1 MILHYLKI
9 ALRNLLKYRTQ
20 TAISVLGLAVGFT
33 CFAFAIRWIHY
44 ETTFDAFHRDADRIY
59 LVTTNSHDLSGKHS
73 SATPNALSSYL
84 KENYLEVEEGISFLH
99 NPLSISH
106 EGDVI
111 KMERIGAD
119 TAFMRMMDIRVLE
132 GTSQFLTQKNEIAI
146 TREGAFRLFG
156 TDKVIGKTITTHQDK
171 QEYRI
176 GAIVSGWG
184 KHSTLPYELVSG
196 VSVPPLWN
204 NDFFMTLIKVKVGT
218 DVKALEEKMSQHFPK
233 EMKDFY
239 SRASRFWLTP
249 LTDIRH
255 ADYLYAAD
263 SIVAL
268 RYVVYC
274 SIVGILIIVCSLV
287 NFLTLFVDRLRIR
300 RREMA
305 LRKVHGASE
314 GSLLRMLLTDV
325 SIILLMALV
334 IGMMFIELLQSPF
347 AQLTGIPFEE
357 LSIYRKCLIY
367 VIGIVLAS
375 WLIAGMVIVFFR
387 HHSLHEAITRGHRSE
402 QRFRKFNIGLQL
414 MVCIAFVLATFI
426 MQKQI
431 HHLRNKEV
439 GFEYQHR
446 ASMKIWGADMNVW
459 VEKLKALP
467 MVTEVLPP
475 IYQPLVKQAIT
486 VTTSIYSW
494 DGLGKDLDTPII
506 LLRMN
511 AGQEMFEFYHT
522 KLLAGQW
529 MNEESSRDD
538 VIIMANMA
546 KKMGW
551 KPEEAIGKQFYLAQ
565 GNHFPKTIV
574 GVLEDCYFNGLTGE
588 APFTIFEN
596 TYHRKWAW
604 TDCSI
609 LFKYRPDTWEKCSLQ
624 IKKMVEAEHPDKEL
638 MLFSEEETFND
649 YLKAESL
656 LSQLLNFASM
666 VCMLIAIFG
675 IYSLITLT
683 CEQRRKEIAIRK
695 VNGATVSVILR
706 MFLREYMA
714 LLGAAAF
721 VAFPVTYAVMKRWIE
736 TYNRQTD
743 IGVWPF
749 ISVLCIMAFVIIGS
763 ISWRVWKAANENPAD
778 VVKSE

>member
-1 MILHYLKI
+1 
-9 ALRNLLKYRTQ
+9 
-20 TAISVLGLAVGFT
+20 
-33 CFAFAIRWIHY
+33 
-44 ETTFDAFHRDADRIY
+44 
-59 LVTTNSHDLSGKHS
+59 
-73 SATPNALSSYL
+73 
-84 KENYLEVEEGISFLH
+84 
-99 NPLSISH
+99 
-106 EGDVI
+106 
-111 KMERIGAD
+111 
-119 TAFMRMMDIRVLE
+119 
-132 GTSQFLTQKNEIAI
+132 
-146 TREGAFRLFG
+146 
-156 TDKVIGKTITTHQDK
+156 
-171 QEYRI
+171 
-176 GAIVSGWG
+176 
-184 KHSTLPYELVSG
+184 
-196 VSVPPLWN
+196 
-204 NDFFMTLIKVKVGT
+204 
-218 DVKALEEKMSQHFPK
+218 
-233 EMKDFY
+233 
-239 SRASRFWLTP
+239 
-249 LTDIRH
+249 
-255 ADYLYAAD
+255 
-263 SIVAL
+263 
-268 RYVVYC
+268 
-274 SIVGILIIVCSLV
+274 
-287 NFLTLFVDRLRIR
+287 
-300 RREMA
+300 
-305 LRKVHGASE
+305 
-314 GSLLRMLLTDV
+314 
-325 SIILLMALV
+325 MALV

-367 VIGIVLAS
+367 VTGVVLAS

-387 HHSLHEAITRGHRSE
+387 HRSLHEVITRGHRSE
-402 QRFRKFNIGLQL
+402 QRFRKLNIGLQL
-414 MVCIAFVLATFI
+414 TVCIAFVLATFI

-475 IYQPLVKQAIT
+475 IFQPLVKQAIIL
-486 VTTSIYSW
+486 TTSIYSW

-506 LLRMN
+506 LLRMY

-522 KLLAGQW
+522 RLLAGQW

-546 KKMGW
+546 KEMGW

-588 APFTIFEN
+588 APFTVFEN

-656 LSQLLNFASM
+656 LSQLLNFASI
-666 VCMLIAIFG
+666 VCILIAIFG

-749 ISVLCIMAFVIIGS
+749 ICVLCIMAFVIIGS